1 VTAEVR
7 QFQEPSIEEPPGVPR
22 RSGRERPG
30 LRNLLHT
37 FVNRV
42 RGYPSTAWLV
52 KRGLKLGRG
61 VYLGDVAFDHGFLWL
76 ISIGDESVL
85 SSDVRIIA
93 HDGST
98 KHWTGY
104 IRLGR
109 VDIGRRVY
117 IGARSVVLPGVRIG
131 DDAIVG
137 AGSVVTH
144 DVPPRTIV
152 AGNPAAPVSTLDDF
166 VAKHRQRLVDR
177 PRYERAGFST
187 YEYVTAENMERMRR
201 ELADGPGYVE

>member
-1 VTAEVR
+1 MTEMGRLPVVSAEEGREVH
-7 QFQEPSIEEPPGVPR
+7 PR
-22 RSGRERPG
+22 RARRPPH
-30 LRNLLHT
+30 LRTMLRTLL
-37 FVNRV
+37 NRI

-52 KRGLKLGRG
+52 KRGLTLGRD
-61 VYLGDVAFDHGFLWL
+61 VYLGEVAFDHGFLWL

-98 KHWTGY
+98 KQWTGY

-117 IGARSVVLPGVRIG
+117 VGARSVVLPGVRIG
-131 DDAIVG
+131 DEAIIG

-144 DVPPRTIV
+144 DVPPRTVV
-152 AGNPAAPVSTLDDF
+152 AGNPAVPVATLDDF
-166 VAKHRQRLVDR
+166 AAKHRERIASR
-177 PRYERAGFST
+177 PCYPRAGFSA

>member
-1 VTAEVR
+1 MTAELQTLPQV
-7 QFQEPSIEEPPGVPR
+7 SVVEEPAVPP
-22 RSGRERPG
+22 RPG
-30 LRNLLHT
+30 HRPMGPRVLLRTLL
-37 FVNRV
+37 NRV

-52 KRGLKLGRG
+52 KRGLTLGRD
-61 VYLGDVAFDHGFLWL
+61 VYLGDVSFDHGFLWL

-85 SSDVRIIA
+85 SSDVRIVA

-117 IGARSVVLPGVRIG
+117 IGAGSLVLPGVRVG
-131 DDAIVG
+131 DDAIIG
-137 AGSVVTH
+137 AGSVVTR
-144 DVPPRTIV
+144 DVPPRTVV
-152 AGNPAAPVSTLDDF
+152 AGNPAVEVATLDDF
-166 VAKHRQRLVDR
+166 VAKHQERIARR
-177 PRYERAGFST
+177 PCYPRAGFSA